1 MMAPAEHIQHVAPML
16 TKADLAVRL
25 RLTPRSIERRMRSG
39 DCPPFFRRGK
49 QALWNPIAV
58 DQWVDRNTFTSL
70 AHERAAE
77 VHRKRGEQKGN
88 SVTACLLADL
98 AGIGGRSS

>member
-1 MMAPAEHIQHVAPML
+1 MMTLAEHIEHVAPML

-39 DCPPFFRRGK
+39 DCPPFFRRGR
-49 QALWNPIAV
+49 QALWNPVAV

-70 AHERAAE
+70 AHERANE
-77 VHRKRGEQKGN
+77 CSKRKIEKDDLWKVKPRRG
-88 SVTACLLADL
+88 
-98 AGIGGRSS
+98 